1 MADGTK
7 GGFNRVRCPQIA
19 HAHLGHGFAL
29 GLLIT
34 LLLARLLGPLGY
46 GVYAFVLAVVSLISL
61 PVQLGLSPLIVRHT
75 PGKAHPR

>member
-1 MADGTK
+1 M
-7 GGFNRVRCPQIA
+7 
-19 HAHLGHGFAL
+19 
-29 GLLIT
+29 LIT